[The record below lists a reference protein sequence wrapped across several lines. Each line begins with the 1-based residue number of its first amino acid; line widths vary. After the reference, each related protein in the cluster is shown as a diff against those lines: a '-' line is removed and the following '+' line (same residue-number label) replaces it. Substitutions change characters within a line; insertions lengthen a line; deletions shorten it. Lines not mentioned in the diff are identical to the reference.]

1 MRNVW
6 RLFIDDLTSLKANVI
21 AAIVAMGLLLTA
33 SLYAWFSLLA
43 FWDPYAQTDE
53 LDVAVANADQGYES
67 QLFPT
72 RVNTG
77 DAVVNALRANDEFH
91 WVFTTPDEA
100 VEGVKSGEYFAA
112 LVIPEDFSTHL
123 LQVFSDPN
131 AKDVGSTIDY
141 YVNQKTNAVA
151 PELTTEGAFDLE
163 HEVNTQFAKTVASV
177 ALGTASD
184 LMSFMDG
191 DGISSYGSR
200 LLGTLNEI
208 LADLEQAKEGTSAFA
223 DLAGACSTLLEA
235 SGEVLDELGT
245 LDDTVQPLL
254 DEAQSGLSE
263 GATALES
270 VEGMLNAALADT
282 EAALDSL
289 ASAANGVLD
298 AAEDAVPAAQQV
310 LGDASS
316 DAATLASAYG
326 EVRAAV
332 AAIDPGSPAIAAIDQ
347 AIAVLDALSD
357 DLSHASQDLGQT
369 SANVE
374 ASREEIEREIASAK
388 QALGEVK
395 DAAAGTIAADA
406 KALQEKLQT
415 IRDDALALGEQA
427 SSEVETLSETATT
440 LSGDLAEV
448 QASLDAMTSTL
459 SSTKEHLAFARDQ
472 LASALASGDLQ
483 QIRAIIGSDPGGL
496 ASFLSAP
503 TTLTRHEVFPMANNG
518 SAMAP
523 FYLSLA
529 IWIGCI
535 FEVALVRTSV
545 SDARREKVEAATGKP
560 LTANQCYLGRYFTF
574 ALISV
579 GQTTILMLGA
589 ILFLRIQCDYPLL
602 LVASGWVASIVFSNI
617 IYTLVLSFG
626 RVGEALAVVG
636 LVAQIAGAG
645 GVFPVQVSGPVF
657 VALYPWLPF
666 SHSMLAFSSCIAGVY
681 GNQLAL
687 ALATLAAFL
696 VPFLLLGLALR
707 KPIIKLNDYVDEKL
721 EASHLIFK
729 E

>member
-6 RLFIDDLTSLKANVI
+6 RLFVCDLASLKANVI

-53 LDVAVANADQGYES
+53 LSVAVANADEGYES

-72 RVNTG
+72 SVNTG

-91 WVFTTPDEA
+91 WVFTTPEDA
-100 VEGVKSGEYFAA
+100 IAGVDSGAYFAA

-123 LQVFSDPN
+123 LQVFSDPA
-131 AKDVGSTIDY
+131 AKVEGSTIDY

-151 PELTTEGAFDLE
+151 PELTSEGAFDLQ
-163 HEVNTQFAKTVASV
+163 HEVDRQFAKVVADV

-191 DGISSYGSR
+191 DGVASYGTR
-200 LLGTLNEI
+200 LLSTLDEVI
-208 LADLEQAKEGTSAFA
+208 GDLDEATEGTSAFA
-223 DLAGACSTLLEA
+223 DLAGSCSALLGA
-235 SGEVLDELGT
+235 TGEVLDELGAI
-245 LDDTVQPLL
+245 DETVRPLL
-254 DEAQSGLSE
+254 DEAQDGLSE
-263 GATALES
+263 GASALGS
-270 VEGMLNAALADT
+270 VEGILNSALSNT
-282 EAALDSL
+282 TSALDEL
-289 ASAANGVLD
+289 AAAANGVLD
-298 AAEDAVPAAQQV
+298 AAGDAVPASQQV
-310 LGDASS
+310 LEDASA
-316 DAATLASAYG
+316 DAAKLASAYG
-326 EVRAAV
+326 EIRAAI
-332 AAIDPGSPAIAAIDQ
+332 AAIDPASPAIAAIDQ
-347 AIAVLDALSD
+347 SIAVLDALAG
-357 DLSHASQDLGQT
+357 DLSQASENLGQG
-369 SANVE
+369 AADVE
-374 ASREEIEREIASAK
+374 AERAKVEADIASAK
-388 QALGEVK
+388 RAISELRSSAE
-395 DAAAGTIAADA
+395 GTIAADA
-406 KALQEKLQT
+406 RALGQRLQALK
-415 IRDDALALGEQA
+415 DDALALGERA
-427 SSEVETLSETATT
+427 SSEVEGLSTTATT
-440 LSGDLAEV
+440 LSGDLSQVE
-448 QASLDAMTSTL
+448 ASLDAMASTL
-459 SSTKEHLAFARDQ
+459 EDTRERLASARER
-472 LASALASGDLQ
+472 LSSALASGDLEQ
-483 QIRAIIGSDPGGL
+483 VRTIIGSDPAGL
-496 ASFLSAP
+496 ADFLSSP
-503 TTLTRHEVFPMANNG
+503 TTLVRHEVFPMANNG

-535 FEVALVRTSV
+535 FEVALIRTSV
-545 SDARREKVEAATGKP
+545 SDARRKKVEAATGKP

-574 ALISV
+574 ALISLC
-579 GQTTILMLGA
+579 QTTILMLGA